1 MERIDTPVNPPP
13 PIVTPSWAARVV
25 VVLAFP
31 LFPRVDG
38 ERKGCG
44 KKGLSFRLWKL
55 IGEVDPCL
63 KTKCDRLKAKGPGS
77 REVIPAG
84 GGGGG
89 HGIEE
94 EEGADARR
102 PSPRTAASRRH
113 FLGGVFSFVRAHL
126 FPIFVISRVTDRP
139 PGHFFGVSSQQR
151 IRPSTPTTSCIAT
164 AC

>member
-13 PIVTPSWAARVV
+13 PPPIVTPSWAVRVV

-84 GGGGG
+84 GGG

-102 PSPRTAASRRH
+102 PSSRTAASRRH
-113 FLGGVFSFVRAHL
+113 FLGGFFRANEHTFFPFSS
-126 FPIFVISRVTDRP
+126 FPV
-139 PGHFFGVSSQQR
+139 
-151 IRPSTPTTSCIAT
+151 
-164 AC
+164 